1 MESIVRKLEA
11 YEPPQEF
18 VPFQIEYQLATPMIM
33 GYPWIF
39 GDGLLARQ
47 LMIELLGDE
56 FYNLPAKSPLPIWK
70 YLKLPVKQSGDIYHA
85 SASILDTD
93 EKHTLTLY
101 KRFHEAPDI
110 RQPKGHA
117 ILVGVTNAGKLVY
130 GADIESARQCNAL
143 SDTRI
148 WQSDKLWKLRATP
161 SENGYII
168 SDGSETMY
176 PPEDFGPRPSGSRI
190 RMNSGQL
197 RNFMLKFPYSASQTV
212 KFNFMGNEREVAR
225 LMGSIWHIGKKHAAG
240 GGEIAS
246 MKVTRLPTDESIIK
260 DGVAMRSI
268 PTKMLKSFGDIH
280 CMLMAYRFPH
290 WDSNNVTLCVA
301 PGGRCEI

>member
-1 MESIVRKLEA
+1 MEAQRILEKLAA

-18 VPFQIEYQLATPMIM
+18 VPFQIEYHLATPLMM

-56 FYNLPAKSPLPIWK
+56 FYNLPAKTPLSVWK
-70 YLKLPVKQSGDIYHA
+70 YLKLPVKQTGDIYHA

-93 EKHTLTLY
+93 EKHTTIFY
-101 KRFHEAPDI
+101 KRFHEAPDL
-110 RQPKGHA
+110 K
-117 ILVGVTNAGKLVY
+117 TK
-130 GADIESARQCNAL
+130 
-143 SDTRI
+143 T
-148 WQSDKLWKLRATP
+148 
-161 SENGYII
+161 
-168 SDGSETMY
+168 
-176 PPEDFGPRPSGSRI
+176 RI

-225 LMGSIWHIGKKHAAG
+225 LMGSIRHIGKKHAAG

-246 MKVTRLPTDESIIK
+246 MKVQRLQKDESIIK
-260 DGVAMRSI
+260 DGIAMRSI
-268 PTKMLKSFGDIH
+268 PAKMLKEMTDIH
-280 CMLMAYRFPH
+280 VMLMAYRFPS
-290 WDSNNVTLCVA
+290 WDNANICLCVA
-301 PGGRCEI
+301 PGGKCEI